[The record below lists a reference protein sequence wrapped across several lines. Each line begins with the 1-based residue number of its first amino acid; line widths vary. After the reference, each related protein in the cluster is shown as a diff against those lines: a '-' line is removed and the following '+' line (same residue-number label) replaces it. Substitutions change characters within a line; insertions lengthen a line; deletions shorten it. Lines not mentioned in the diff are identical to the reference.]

1 MEKIRNF
8 CIIAH
13 IDHGKSTLADRMM
26 ELTGTVEKR
35 EMKSQLLDSM
45 ELEREKGITIKLT
58 PVTMKWKDYILNLID
73 TPGHVDFSY
82 EVSRSL
88 QAVETAILVV
98 DATQGIQAQTL
109 ANVYLAIEQD
119 LKIIPVI
126 NKVDLPA
133 ADVPGVAAQ
142 IMNLLGCSREEII
155 EVSGKTGLNV
165 EKVLDAIISE
175 GVSPTVAESAFP
187 SAGLEFLSTS
197 YTGTPAEPSLRD
209 EPVGSVR
216 NIRVKNP
223 NQDMLQGKQSSA
235 VAGKVSSEVTR
246 ALIFDSYFDDYR
258 GVVLYVRVF
267 EGEIKKNA
275 EILMMAAGA
284 KGVALEVGILTPK
297 MTPRESLRAGEIGYI
312 VTNLKTTREA
322 KVGDTVTLMK
332 GAEVKREDEKVTIF
346 RGGKVMEAL
355 PGYKNVLPFVYAG
368 FFPVSNDQ
376 YKDLKEAIEKLSLSD
391 SALRFEPENSPVL
404 GFGLRIGFLG
414 LLHMD
419 IIRERLEREFK
430 LDLIVTNPST
440 NYEVLMNN
448 GEIIEIKSA
457 ASLPDPN
464 EILEIREPWVKG
476 EIILPKGMI
485 GNVLNLIN
493 EKRGR
498 QTNLS
503 YIEERAVIDFEAPMA
518 NLLTDFYDQLKSAT
532 SGYASFNYELNG
544 YQAEDLV
551 RVDFLVAGHK
561 MDALSVMA
569 HRSEADGIGREV
581 TKKLK
586 EVIPRQNYE
595 VALQAA
601 IGSRIIA
608 RETIGAYRKDVTVKI
623 HTGDRDRKAK
633 LLEKQKRGKAR
644 MKRFGKVDIPSE
656 AFTVMLKRD

>member
-13 IDHGKSTLADRMM
+13 IDHGKSTIADRMM
-26 ELTGTVEKR
+26 ELTGTVSKR
-35 EMKSQLLDSM
+35 EMQSQLLDSM
-45 ELEREKGITIKLT
+45 ELEREKGITIKLA
-58 PVTMKWKDYILNLID
+58 PVTMEWKGYVLNLID

-88 QAVETAILVV
+88 QAVESAVLVV

-119 LKIIPVI
+119 LTIIPVI

-133 ADVPGVAAQ
+133 ADVEGVAAQ
-142 IMNLLGCSREEII
+142 IMNLLGCKRSDII
-155 EVSGKTGLNV
+155 EASGKTGLGV
-165 EKVLDAIISE
+165 EKILDRIIE
-175 GVSPTVAESAFP
+175 VKP
-187 SAGLEFLSTS
+187 EFFSSVTR
-197 YTGTPAEPSLRD
+197 GA
-209 EPVGSVR
+209 PVGAPAALRLYSS
-216 NIRVKNP
+216 KNSG
-223 NQDMLQGKQSSA
+223 LTSL
-235 VAGKVSSEVTR
+235 TR

-258 GVVLYVRVF
+258 GVVLYVRIF
-267 EGEIKKNA
+267 EGEIRKNA
-275 EILMMAAGA
+275 EILMMAEET
-284 KGVALEVGILTPK
+284 KGLALEVGVLTPK

-322 KVGDTVTLMK
+322 RVGDTVTLVSSP
-332 GAEVKREDEKVTIF
+332 AT
-346 RGGKVMEAL
+346 EAL
-355 PGYKNVLPFVYAG
+355 PGYKDVLPFVYAG

-376 YKDLKEAIEKLSLSD
+376 YKDLKEAIEKLALSD

-419 IIRERLEREFK
+419 IIRERLEREFG

-440 NYEVLMNN
+440 NYEVVLNN
-448 GEIIEIKSA
+448 GEMMEIRSA
-457 ASLPDPN
+457 GDLPDVS
-464 EILEIREPWVKG
+464 EVREIREPWVKG
-476 EIILPKGMI
+476 EIILPKEMI
-485 GNVLNLIN
+485 GGVLDLIN
-493 EKRGR
+493 KKRGH

-503 YIEERAVIDFEAPMA
+503 YIEGRAVIDFEAPMA

-532 SGYASFNYELNG
+532 SGYASFNYEING
-544 YQAEDLV
+544 YRAEDLV
-551 RVDFLVAGHK
+551 RVDFLVAGHRI
-561 MDALSVMA
+561 DALSVMA

-601 IGSRIIA
+601 IGARIIA

-633 LLEKQKRGKAR
+633 LLEKQKKGKAR